1 MESSV
6 DSAAESLVFVRG
18 ADAQA
23 LFNFLLN
30 CKSVVSPTGPFAG
43 VPPTLLSPVAF
54 HGGTL
59 QSLKVSLVIKAMAFL
74 VLRQR

>member
-1 MESSV
+1 MYSWRVQARIAHSAESSV
-6 DSAAESLVFVRG
+6 DSAAESLLLVRG

-30 CKSVVSPTGPFAG
+30 CKSIVSPTGPLAG
-43 VPPTLLSPVAF
+43 VPPTLLAPIAF

-59 QSLKVSLVIKAMAFL
+59 QSLKVG
-74 VLRQR
+74 